1 MDSKQAPTNSGLKDD
16 LADGRTL
23 VVVKRLHGLVVASL
37 MPPDYEGDHVGLV
50 RDPVGLEV
58 KVEGFQRKIFAF
70 LKKNQ
75 IGIIKL
81 QLTVS

>member
-81 QLTVS
+81 QLTVR

>member
-23 VVVKRLHGLVVASL
+23 VVVKRLHRLIVASL

-81 QLTVS
+81 QLTVR

>member
-23 VVVKRLHGLVVASL
+23 VVVKRLHRLVVASVV
-37 MPPDYEGDHVGLV
+37 PPDYEGDHVGLV

-75 IGIIKL
+75 IGILKL

>member
-1 MDSKQAPTNSGLKDD
+1 MDSKQARTNSGLKDD
-16 LADGRTL
+16 LTDGRTL
-23 VVVKRLHGLVVASL
+23 VVVKRLHRLIVASL
-37 MPPDYEGDHVGLV
+37 VPPDYEGDHVGLV

-81 QLTVS
+81 QLTVR

>member
-23 VVVKRLHGLVVASL
+23 VVVKRLHGLAVASL

-50 RDPVGLEV
+50 RDAVGLEV
-58 KVEGFQRKIFAF
+58 EIEGFQREIFAF

>member
-23 VVVKRLHGLVVASL
+23 VVVKRLHRLVVASL
-37 MPPDYEGDHVGLV
+37 VSPDYEGDHVGLV

-58 KVEGFQRKIFAF
+58 KVEGFQREIFAF

-81 QLTVS
+81 QLTVR

>member
-1 MDSKQAPTNSGLKDD
+1 MDSKQARTNSGLKDD
-16 LADGRTL
+16 LTDGRTL
-23 VVVKRLHGLVVASL
+23 VVVKRLHRLIVASL

-81 QLTVS
+81 QLTVR